1 MRDPVDKI
9 YARLPVGVRQDA
21 DKVMSVFEDL
31 FAKED
36 TPDIA
41 RQKLRAA
48 ARNQDQT
55 LEGFAQ
61 DVLTL
66 AAEAYPDDLH
76 LLQREAIDAFLNG
89 CGEKRIASNI
99 KNWGY
104 RFSDGLR
111 PPRNL
116 GEAVKA
122 VRGTKQNEEATTV
135 RPFMRP
141 RSPSPAPTSIRQMRT
156 GSEDGGQSLS
166 KLFQLVESLAEKVAK
181 LETSRRSRSPGPRSQ
196 SPRRSDA
203 CNSCGQLGHW
213 QRDCPKN
220 KARSRSPANSPCS
233 NCGELGHWQRECP
246 KTSLKTSVP
255 TPTSN

>member
-1 MRDPVDKI
+1 MRDPVDRI
-9 YARLPVGVRQDA
+9 YARLPEGVRQDA

-55 LEGFAQ
+55 LESFAQ
-61 DVLTL
+61 DILTL
-66 AAEAYPDDLH
+66 AAEAYPDDLR

-135 RPFMRP
+135 SSRPFIR
-141 RSPSPAPTSIRQMRT
+141 APEILRFFSGI
-156 GSEDGGQSLS
+156 
-166 KLFQLVESLAEKVAK
+166 
-181 LETSRRSRSPGPRSQ
+181 
-196 SPRRSDA
+196 
-203 CNSCGQLGHW
+203 
-213 QRDCPKN
+213 
-220 KARSRSPANSPCS
+220 
-233 NCGELGHWQRECP
+233 
-246 KTSLKTSVP
+246 
-255 TPTSN
+255 